1 MLSRTK
7 PPSLRSPARFIP
19 RGFQPIAGGERSVTT
34 GSRTPVLAYPEGI
47 AALRALASASR
58 LESLRDTGTCGEDE
72 PVVSLRSTTGYGL
85 RPLRGG
91 EWADSASNGDHTPS
105 EIQRQFTPVL
115 ANLATPPFQETL
127 MEVKRWHTL
136 AALVCSLSLQAVALA
151 QKPEVRTIIETLVSE
166 DAPQPTDEKKSDEV
180 DQPPIPNKVRIRI
193 AGPEGT
199 TLEATQITIQL
210 PNGETRV
217 IAVPTDDWKSTADAL
232 RQLDAEAENRT
243 APKFVIGVSLSEVPD
258 SLRAHVTLPEGG
270 GLMVGSLFPDSP
282 AAKAGLMQYDLLLKC
297 GEKDLHQ
304 PKDLQEIVDASEGK
318 AISLTLQRKGEQ
330 KTIEVTPIKRED
342 AKFAMNESAQQSI
355 RLLQNLNGQG
365 ALTYWL
371 AEGQLP
377 PGGFNLTANVPMPP
391 MITPPAATQQL
402 EALTESIR
410 QLTEQVERLQGSID
424 KLEKQQ
430 GEGEVDDKK

>member
-1 MLSRTK
+1 M
-7 PPSLRSPARFIP
+7 
-19 RGFQPIAGGERSVTT
+19 
-34 GSRTPVLAYPEGI
+34 
-47 AALRALASASR
+47 
-58 LESLRDTGTCGEDE
+58 
-72 PVVSLRSTTGYGL
+72 
-85 RPLRGG
+85 
-91 EWADSASNGDHTPS
+91 
-105 EIQRQFTPVL
+105 EI
-115 ANLATPPFQETL
+115 
-127 MEVKRWHTL
+127 KRWHTL

-151 QKPEVRTIIETLVSE
+151 QKPEVRTLIETLVSE

-217 IAVPTDDWKSTADAL
+217 ISVPQTGGTLTAELEERVKADL
-232 RQLDAEAENRT
+232 ESRP
-243 APKFVIGVSLSEVPD
+243 APKFVIGVSLSDVPD
-258 SLRAHVTLPEGG
+258 SLRAHVTLPEGT
-270 GLMVGSLFPDSP
+270 GLMVGSLYPESP

-297 GEKDLHQ
+297 GDTDLKQ
-304 PKDLQEIVDASEGK
+304 PKDLQTIVDASEGK
-318 AISLTLQRKGEQ
+318 SISLTLQRKGEQ

-355 RLLQNLNGQG
+355 RWLQNLNGQG

-371 AEGQLP
+371 PEGQLP

-402 EALTESIR
+402 EALTDAIR
-410 QLTEQVERLQGSID
+410 QLSEQVERLQGSID